1 MRFRSSPDFALKI
14 NEQFKLYLYSHT
26 QSMSTE
32 IKCPNC
38 AHTFPIE
45 EVMAEEYKKD
55 LREKMVSFTK
65 QKDEEYNKKLT
76 ELTHLQKQQ
85 EQQFEQQQKTREQAY
100 EQAQKAREQAYEQ
113 KLADEKKLLQTELE
127 QSLHKKIATDFEN
140 KLQLLDNTVKEN
152 EEKLKLAR
160 SKELDFLRKEE
171 QMKLKEE
178 EMELKIQRTL
188 QEQRA
193 ELVEQIR
200 KQEFEKNNIKETEH
214 QLRVKEL
221 EKQLDDQKKLAE
233 EMKRKAEQ
241 GSMQLQGEVQELIL
255 EELLRNAFPFD
266 LITEVGKGV
275 RGADCV
281 HHIRNQFGQDCGKII
296 YESKRTKDFSM
307 EWIEKLKKDM
317 RSMGVD
323 VAVIVT
329 QSYPKGMD
337 CFGERDGV
345 WICSFDEVKAVSYIL
360 RDGIVKLF
368 SAAKFQENRG
378 DKMHM
383 LYDYLTSNEFSEQ
396 WKAIREG
403 FMSMKLSIQ
412 RERDAME
419 KMWKAREKQL
429 EKVMLNAAHI
439 RGSIEGIA
447 GTDSIQL
454 SLTDDEDDDPLLLG
468 L

>member
-1 MRFRSSPDFALKI
+1 
-14 NEQFKLYLYSHT
+14 
-26 QSMSTE
+26 MSTE
-32 IKCPNC
+32 IECPNC

-65 QKDEEYNKKLT
+65 QKEEEFAKKQN
-76 ELTHLQKQQ
+76 EFAQQQKQR
-85 EQQFEQQQKTREQAY
+85 EIAFEQQQKQQAL
-100 EQAQKAREQAYEQ
+100 AYEQ
-113 KLADEKKLLQTELE
+113 KLAEEKKQLQSALE
-127 QSLHKKIATDFEN
+127 ESLRKSITTDFEN
-140 KLQLLDNTVKEN
+140 KLQMLDNSNKEN
-152 EEKLKLAR
+152 EERLKQAR
-160 SKELDFLRKEE
+160 AKELDFLKKEA
-171 QMKLKEE
+171 QMKQREE
-178 EMELKIQRTL
+178 ELELQVQRKL

-193 ELVEQIR
+193 EMTEQIR
-200 KQEFEKNNIKETEH
+200 KQEAEKNNIKETEH

-281 HHIRNQFGQDCGKII
+281 HLVRNQFGQECGKII

-329 QSYPKGMD
+329 QCYPKGMD
-337 CFGERDGV
+337 CFGEKDGV

-360 RDGIVKLF
+360 RDGILKLYG
-368 SAAKFQENRG
+368 AAKSQENRG

-383 LYDYLTSNEFSEQ
+383 LYDYLTSTEFSEQ

-419 KMWKAREKQL
+419 KLWKAREKQL

-447 GTDSIQL
+447 GTDSIRL
-454 SLTDDEDDDPLLLG
+454 SLTDDDEPLLLE
-468 L
+468 